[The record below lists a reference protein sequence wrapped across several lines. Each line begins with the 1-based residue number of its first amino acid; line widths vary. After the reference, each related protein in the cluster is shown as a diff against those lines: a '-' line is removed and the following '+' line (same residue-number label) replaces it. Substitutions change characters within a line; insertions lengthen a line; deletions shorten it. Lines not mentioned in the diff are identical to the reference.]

1 VSGEQTVVKATAR
14 IDWRKLLLPT
24 LLIMVLP
31 TISAFLLDK
40 WLGSLPFITIAAI
53 IICFP
58 TATFL
63 VIRIAL
69 QEMDRVI
76 AEVAPPPLPEG
87 DSPLER
93 SGVETGVTPETE
105 SGAEPSSMP

>member
-1 VSGEQTVVKATAR
+1 VSNEEQTVVKASAR

-24 LLIMVLP
+24 LFVMVLP

-53 IICFP
+53 LVCFP

-76 AEVAPPPLPEG
+76 AEVAPPILPES
-87 DSPLER
+87 DLPPET
-93 SGVETGVTPETE
+93 SGVETGVTPEADL
-105 SGAEPSSMP
+105 GP